1 MENFSVL
8 CSRSLTLA
16 LPQHSVTLPAF
27 ISTMSFMIS
36 SDHQSK
42 NLHLAVQRSADLPD
56 YSLPLP
62 PNIDSAETTRF
73 SPTRNRDLVAVS
85 AVEAHVNNID
95 ITLSQKQN
103 TPSIAFNDPHLESYV
118 PHTGVNLAGVMQSIV
133 PEPFGGNNKFTHLNM
148 PGGGE
153 IEGFYW
159 EV

>member
-1 MENFSVL
+1 M
-8 CSRSLTLA
+8 
-16 LPQHSVTLPAF
+16 
-27 ISTMSFMIS
+27 ISFMIF

-42 NLHLAVQRSADLPD
+42 NLHLAVQRDLPD

-73 SPTRNRDLVAVS
+73 SPTRTRDLVAVS
-85 AVEAHVNNID
+85 AVAAHVNNID
-95 ITLSQKQN
+95 ITLSQKQD

-133 PEPFGGNNKFTHLNM
+133 PEPFGGNNKLTHLNM

-153 IEGFYW
+153 LKVSAG